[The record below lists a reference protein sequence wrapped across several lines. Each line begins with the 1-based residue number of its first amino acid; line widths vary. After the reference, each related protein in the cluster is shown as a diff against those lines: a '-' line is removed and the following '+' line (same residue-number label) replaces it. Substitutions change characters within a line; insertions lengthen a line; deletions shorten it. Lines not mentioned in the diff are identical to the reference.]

1 MTEEKNTKHFDFIY
15 SGRCKLAEET
25 RRLSHNI
32 WLFELEMK
40 NEMKNCRIKHVGW
53 LAKTYRG
60 LVVVFL

>member
-32 WLFELEMK
+32 WLFE
-40 NEMKNCRIKHVGW
+40 
-53 LAKTYRG
+53 
-60 LVVVFL
+60 